1 MFKDVSEHDIYFF
14 AELDGDT
21 VHAWNLRLAT
31 GHQDHYN
38 ITHNRK
44 LEDVT

>member
-1 MFKDVSEHDIYFF
+1 MCDYVGSIWL
-14 AELDGDT
+14 ELDGDA
-21 VHAWNLRLAT
+21 VNAWNLRLAT